1 MSKRRYEDY
10 ENVSADVIRKAYKGD
25 NEAMSRII
33 AHYQNYGR
41 KCFGT
46 IASTVF
52 DLDVRYIPMD
62 DLMQLVWIKFVGV
75 IRDKFDVS
83 RE

>member
-1 MSKRRYEDY
+1 MS
-10 ENVSADVIRKAYKGD
+10 V
-25 NEAMSRII
+25 MSRWL
-33 AHYQNYGR
+33 R
-41 KCFGT
+41 DFL
-46 IASTVF
+46 STVF